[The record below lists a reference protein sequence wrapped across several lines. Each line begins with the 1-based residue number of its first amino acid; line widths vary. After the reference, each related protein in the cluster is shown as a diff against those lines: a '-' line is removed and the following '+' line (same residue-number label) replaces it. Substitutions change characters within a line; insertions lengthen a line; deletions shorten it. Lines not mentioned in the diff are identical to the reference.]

1 MVGIAGNASEPQV
14 CYPAKYPSVLAVS
27 TTDRNDQLASFSNHG
42 AEVEVAAPGEQIT
55 SLFPGGIAGTSSGTS
70 FSAPHVSG
78 TLALILS
85 ANPGVASN
93 NAIEL
98 LKQTSV
104 DLGDCGPDSRFGA
117 GLINAGQAVANTS

>member
-1 MVGIAGNASEPQV
+1 VGIAGNDSQPQV

-27 TTDRNDQLASFSNHG
+27 ATDRNDRLASFSNHG
-42 AEVEVAAPGEQIT
+42 AEVAVSAPGEKIT
-55 SLFPGGIAGTSSGTS
+55 SLFSGGIVGTSSGTS

-85 ANPGVASN
+85 TNPGMASN

-98 LKQTSV
+98 LTQTSV
-104 DLGDCGPDSRFGA
+104 DLGDHGQDSRFGA
-117 GLINAGQAVANTS
+117 GLINAGQAVVSTT